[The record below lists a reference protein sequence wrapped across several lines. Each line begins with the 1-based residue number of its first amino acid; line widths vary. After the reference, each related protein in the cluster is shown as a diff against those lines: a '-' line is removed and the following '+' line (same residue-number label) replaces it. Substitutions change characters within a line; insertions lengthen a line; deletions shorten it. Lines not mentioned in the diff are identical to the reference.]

1 MLVLGCLMLIGS
13 DAKNGCDQLMH
24 IKIDGL
30 VKSPQARHPR
40 ESGGP

>member
-1 MLVLGCLMLIGS
+1 MIEEVFCYQI
-13 DAKNGCDQLMH
+13 
-24 IKIDGL
+24 IDGL